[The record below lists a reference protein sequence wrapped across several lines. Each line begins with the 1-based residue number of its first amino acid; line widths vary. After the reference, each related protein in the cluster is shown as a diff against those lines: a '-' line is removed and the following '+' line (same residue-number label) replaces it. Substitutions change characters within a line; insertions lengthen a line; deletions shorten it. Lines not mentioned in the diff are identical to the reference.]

1 MKALTSTICILLLLN
16 SLNFAQDSIGFS
28 FNSDRDDT
36 PMDENNFRSA
46 ANLLCFELKLFSLDW
61 SLFVFDCSLL
71 VFDCSLLDFIVL
83 FTLFPWDV

>member
-36 PMDENNFRSA
+36 PMDENTIAGVVPS
-46 ANLLCFELKLFSLDW
+46 SGW
-61 SLFVFDCSLL
+61 VST
-71 VFDCSLLDFIVL
+71 I
-83 FTLFPWDV
+83 